1 MKKAIF
7 ISLIVFGLL
16 LGATILHANPYGS
29 TPDQEGY
36 GPYPGWNYCPY
47 CGSYTGPERMY
58 QGRGMGPGY
67 GHFGRGMGPGYGM
80 GHHGQGMGPG
90 MRHHR
95 GWGMGPQYGPGYQQ
109 RQEPMDQEAAREY
122 LRDYLGSSRNPNLK
136 VGKIEEKGRFFE
148 AEIVTK
154 KEGSLVD
161 VLAVDKYTG
170 WVRSIY

>member
-7 ISLIVFGLL
+7 ISLIVFVLL
-16 LGATILHANPYGS
+16 LGATILYANPYGS
-29 TPDQEGY
+29 TPVQEGY

-47 CGSYTGPERMY
+47 CGSY
-58 QGRGMGPGY
+58 MGPGRMY
-67 GHFGRGMGPGYGM
+67 PGGGMGPGYGM

-95 GWGMGPQYGPGYQQ
+95 GWGMGPQNGPRHGPQYGPPYQQ
-109 RQEPMDQEAAREY
+109 RQEPMDEETARKY
-122 LRDYLGSSRNPNLK
+122 LKDYLNSSRNPNLK
-136 VGKIEEKGRFFE
+136 VGKIEEKGRYFE

-154 KEGSLVD
+154 KEGALVD
-161 VLAVDKYTG
+161 VLALDKYTG